1 MNAIRLQFSEL
12 LASAEQAGFEIVDG
26 GGLPV
31 NEPLLRG
38 LEEDNLMAAHAR
50 VSLRSVSRDRERAVI
65 ADVAVG
71 EQSYRVV
78 GSPRHREELENLL
91 RGVADESYE

>member
-1 MNAIRLQFSEL
+1 MTRVRLQFAEL
-12 LASAEQAGFEIVDG
+12 LASAEQAGFEIVDA

-31 NEPLLRG
+31 NEPMLRS
-38 LEEDNLMAAHAR
+38 LEEDNIMAEDVR
-50 VSLRSVSRDRERAVI
+50 VSLREASRDRERAVI

-71 EQSYRVV
+71 EQSFLLV

-91 RGVADESYE
+91 RGTAADTSD